1 MTPELLTEVV
11 SFIASQFTTQA
22 LHSHLLPVYDWDLF
36 PYPGYCQRADR
47 QFSFIGS
54 VH

>member
-22 LHSHLLPVYDWDLF
+22 LHSHFYQFMTGIYFLT
-36 PYPGYCQRADR
+36 RATVKELTG
-47 QFSFIGS
+47 SFLS
-54 VH
+54 